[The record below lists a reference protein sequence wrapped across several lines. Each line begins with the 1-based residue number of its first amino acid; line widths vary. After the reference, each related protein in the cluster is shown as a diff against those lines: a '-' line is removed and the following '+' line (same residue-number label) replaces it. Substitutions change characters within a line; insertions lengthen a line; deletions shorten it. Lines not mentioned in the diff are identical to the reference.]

1 LEFRA
6 RIEKMEKAG
15 GPVVPPF
22 ARPNFGIPADQAEH
36 SRIMF
41 DLLTM
46 AFQSDL
52 TRVSTL
58 MLSLEQS
65 NRSYPEIGIP
75 ESHHGISHHQR
86 NKEKTEK
93 LVKISRYHMEQFVY
107 FLTKLKATPDGDGT
121 LLDHSLILYGSGLAD
136 GDRHDHH
143 NLPTLLAG
151 RGSGTLK
158 PGRHVRSPRET
169 PMANLFVAMLDRV
182 GVPAE
187 TFGDSK
193 GKLGYLSDL

>member
-1 LEFRA
+1 
-6 RIEKMEKAG
+6 
-15 GPVVPPF
+15 
-22 ARPNFGIPADQAEH
+22 
-36 SRIMF
+36 
-41 DLLTM
+41 
-46 AFQSDL
+46 
-52 TRVSTL
+52 

-93 LVKISRYHMEQFVY
+93 LVQISRYHMQQFVY
-107 FLTKLKATPDGDGT
+107 FLNKLKSTPDGDGT

-151 RGSGTLK
+151 RGAGTLK